1 AGTARVERL
10 YLCGNRLGAAD
21 VPPLVELLRG
31 GPLRHLYL
39 SANRLGDEGVRALAP
54 GLRDNRTLLTLSL
67 ASNGIGPDGARAL
80 ADALTGHPNL
90 RDLDLGYAASTE
102 VLGERANDLDEAA
115 AALAGL
121 LLDNPALRKLDL
133 KRAGLTD
140 RGAAVLLDA
149 LGANRT
155 LTELVLGKGV
165 PAEVRQ
171 QGQALL
177 ARNRETSAGWL

>member
-1 AGTARVERL
+1 RGTAPVERL

-21 VPPLVELLRG
+21 VSPLVELLRQS

-39 SANRLGDEGVRALAP
+39 SANRLEEGVRALAP

-67 ASNGIGPDGARAL
+67 ASNGIGTSGARAL
-80 ADALTGHPNL
+80 THALTGHPTL

-102 VLGERANDLDEAA
+102 VLGERSNDLDEAA

-149 LGANRT
+149 LGASR
-155 LTELVLGKGV
+155 
-165 PAEVRQ
+165 
-171 QGQALL
+171 
-177 ARNRETSAGWL
+177 